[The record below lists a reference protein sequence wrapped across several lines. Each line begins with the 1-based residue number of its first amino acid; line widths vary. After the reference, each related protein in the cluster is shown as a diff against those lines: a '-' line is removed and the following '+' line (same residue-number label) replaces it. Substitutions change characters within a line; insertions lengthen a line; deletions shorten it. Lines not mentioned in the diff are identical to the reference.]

1 MKKTL
6 ALVAAAVVI
15 LAVGGWFARD
25 AWIDHQRCETF
36 DALAA
41 EFGTDPIG
49 SGTREVAVVGDSYTE
64 GMELEDPRQSWVAT
78 FAEQA
83 GATVDA
89 DAASGTGFTNPG
101 PCEQGDF
108 ASRTAPGGGL
118 LVVQGGL
125 NDIDA
130 PGDQI
135 EAAACGVIA
144 KASGDVVIVGPPAA
158 PARDHGDVEKVDQA
172 LGDAGAECG
181 ARYVSTLDWDLD
193 YTDGGL
199 HMTPAGH
206 HTFGTMVAAQLG

>member
-6 ALVAAAVVI
+6 ALVAVAVVL
-15 LAVGGWFARD
+15 LAVGVWFARD
-25 AWIDHQRCETF
+25 AWIDYQRCVTF

-49 SGTREVAVVGDSYTE
+49 SGTREVVVVGDSYTE
-64 GMELEDPRQSWVAT
+64 GMELDDPRQSWVAT
-78 FAEQA
+78 FAEQT
-83 GATVDA
+83 GSTVAA
-89 DAASGTGFTNPG
+89 DAASGTGFTNSG

-125 NDIDA
+125 NDADA

-135 EAAACGVIA
+135 KAAACEVIT
-144 KASGDVVIVGPPAA
+144 KASRDVVIVGPPSA
-158 PARDHGDVEKVDQA
+158 PARDLADVKKVDQA
-172 LGDAGAECG
+172 LGAAAAECG
-181 ARYVSTLDWDLD
+181 ARYVSTLDWELD